1 MIREAN
7 INDVDEITDLLLD
20 TWETT
25 YNNIF
30 PKEVFEQRRNTRN
43 NRIESIKIIIDTIYV
58 YEEKGKILG
67 QLSIID
73 ARGYIDAGEVQSIY
87 VLKEAQGKG
96 IGKQLLNKAFD
107 ELRKKYNKIIIR
119 CLKDNSSLEFYKYIG
134 GTVINTEEIVVLNK
148 KYIEEVIIYN
158 FT

>member
-43 NRIESIKIIIDTIYV
+43 NRIESIKSIIDTIYV

-119 CLKDNSSLEFYKYIG
+119 CLKDNSSLEFYKYMG

>member
-1 MIREAN
+1 MN
-7 INDVDEITDLLLD
+7 
-20 TWETT
+20 
-25 YNNIF
+25 
-30 PKEVFEQRRNTRN
+30 KEENTRN
-43 NRIESIKIIIDTIYV
+43 NRIESIKSIIDTIYV

-67 QLSIID
+67 QISIID

-107 ELRKKYNKIIIR
+107 ELRKKYNKIVIR

-134 GTVINTEEIVVLNK
+134 GTVINTEEIEILNK